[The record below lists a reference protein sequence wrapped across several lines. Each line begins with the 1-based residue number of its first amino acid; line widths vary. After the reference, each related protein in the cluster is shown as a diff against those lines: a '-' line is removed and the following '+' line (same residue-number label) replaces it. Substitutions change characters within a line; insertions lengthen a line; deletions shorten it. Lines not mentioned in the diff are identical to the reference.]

1 MRSTVAQACAVVAAA
16 LWLAGAGP
24 PSGLERQI
32 ESVLAATPTVQSA
45 FIGIAVTSLRTG
57 RPLYERNQDRLFIPA
72 SNTKL
77 FSTALALTRLGANYR
92 FKTLVTADHGPDM
105 DGTITGDLALVGGG
119 DPSLS
124 ARVYPY
130 RKPLPDEGREAR
142 YSLAAVEEL
151 ADQLVSAGVKTV
163 TGDVVGDDRR
173 YIWEPYPESWS
184 AGDMV
189 SDDGAAVSA
198 LMVDDNT
205 IALTIGPG
213 ENTGDPARI
222 AMTPALAWF
231 ALDNRVR
238 TEDASKRH
246 IYIARPE
253 GSGELRVWGTIPP
266 NDAGETTLV
275 SVGDPAEYAAEALR
289 DALARRGVSIR
300 GRAVARH
307 RWYDEIGDR
316 ERAEA
321 PFAVTGVELAHRL
334 SPPLSQVLQVVAKV
348 SQNLH
353 AEVLLREVGAVRRNL
368 GSREAGLA
376 ELAAFAA
383 EAGIKDTE
391 YRFGDGSG
399 LSRTNLVSPAAV
411 VKLLSRMYRSA
422 DRDLWMGLLPVA
434 GLDGTLSRRFENRKE
449 ARKIQ
454 AKTGTLS
461 HVRAFSGYAQSPLY
475 GPLAFSI
482 LINNAIVPAGEMTK
496 FIDKLGWKLLR

>member
-1 MRSTVAQACAVVAAA
+1 MRSTVAKACAAVGAA
-16 LWLAGAGP
+16 LWVIGAAP
-24 PSGLERQI
+24 PSALEKQI
-32 ESVLAATPTVQSA
+32 ESVLASTPAVQSA
-45 FIGIAVTSLRTG
+45 FIGIQVTSLRTG
-57 RPLYERNQDRLFIPA
+57 RPLVERNQDRLFVPA

-77 FSTALALTRLGANYR
+77 CTTALALMRLGPNHR
-92 FKTLVTADHGPDM
+92 FKTVVTADRAPDM
-105 DGTITGDLALVGGG
+105 DGTVAGDLVLVGGG

-130 RKPLPDEGREAR
+130 RKPQQDEGRDAR
-142 YSLAAVEEL
+142 YSLAPVEEL
-151 ADQLVSAGVKTV
+151 ADQLISAGLKTV
-163 TGDVVGDDRR
+163 TGDIVGDDRR
-173 YIWEPYPESWS
+173 YVWQPHPENWS
-184 AGDMV
+184 VGDMV
-189 SDDGAAVSA
+189 SDDGAPVSA

-205 IALTIGPG
+205 LALTISPG
-213 ENTGDPARI
+213 ENPGDQARL
-222 AMTPALAWF
+222 TLNPALAWF

-238 TEDASKRH
+238 TEEKSKR
-246 IYIARPE
+246 IYVARPE
-253 GSGELRVWGTIPP
+253 GSSELRVWGTIPAT
-266 NDAGETTLV
+266 DRGETTLV

-300 GRAVARH
+300 GRAVGRH

-316 ERAEA
+316 EREDE
-321 PFAVTGVELAHRL
+321 PFVVTGVELAHRF
-334 SPPLSQVLQVVAKV
+334 SPPFSQILQVVDKV

-368 GSREAGLA
+368 GTREAGLA
-376 ELAAFAA
+376 ELGAFVA

-399 LSRTNLVSPAAV
+399 LSRINLVSPAAV
-411 VKLLSRMYRSA
+411 VKLLVRMYRSG
-422 DRDLWMGLLPVA
+422 DRDLWIGLLPVA
-434 GLDGTLSRRFENRKE
+434 GLDGTLARRFENSKE
-449 ARKIQ
+449 ARRIQ

-482 LINNAIVPAGEMTK
+482 LINNAVVPGAEMTK